1 VLGPTGS
8 LARIK
13 NPVRVHLALEP
24 TQERRPGRCRMGS
37 GVRDPGVQVVGR
49 HAGPQRWHGRGGR
62 RPGGTF
68 APPGRAGAG
77 VSGVTSAPSPGREF
91 FSAH

>member
-1 VLGPTGS
+1 MPGPTGS

-13 NPVRVHLALEP
+13 NPVRVHLAFEP
-24 TQERRPGRCRMGS
+24 SQERCPGRCRVGS

-49 HAGPQRWHGRGGR
+49 HAGPQRPPGRGGR
-62 RPGGTF
+62 RQRGTF
-68 APPGRAGAG
+68 SPAHRTG
-77 VSGVTSAPSPGREF
+77 VSRVTSAPSPWREF